1 MGMLDFIKRL
11 FSRYKLFSRHRNRGP
26 ICRFSVLISVDRDD
40 EKYKNLKNLIGTD
53 NTVDMFSFATDIKYP
68 GYIINSENIISN
80 ILNYPTSLDMNEE
93 IIRFKENI
101 KKYKDFE
108 DLLNSSN
115 EIIVEFGFKYFS
127 KLLIIEDG
135 YVDKNHVYYT
145 VIIDNKE
152 NRIAMMNKEN
162 IGIRLEEVTMR
173 MMYEFGSFKKQ
184 FDSYKEFYR
193 DIRDISKAIMRNQIE
208 DEREGWY

>member
-1 MGMLDFIKRL
+1 
-11 FSRYKLFSRHRNRGP
+11 
-26 ICRFSVLISVDRDD
+26 
-40 EKYKNLKNLIGTD
+40 
-53 NTVDMFSFATDIKYP
+53 MFSFATDIKYP

-108 DLLNSSN
+108 DLLNSSD

-152 NRIAMMNKEN
+152 N

-184 FDSYKEFYR
+184 FDNYKEFYR